1 MSIDFENMKPGT
13 LLLLD
18 HDPYSNPNR
27 VVAFEH
33 TCNSS
38 KLIDIR
44 TSTTCGSCLISSVV
58 CVVPPKPEIHGWEV
72 VEFREPEGTEEAF
85 QGMSGCLNCQ
95 GVMRMASRPF
105 DQTTI
110 GRRRWILKRKET
122 EQVENFKQKEKVVPE
137 KITINLLEKPMK
149 EQTSFKTKLKSLL
162 WWSVAPPALLAKQ
175 ALFKS
180 NWIGWTCLAAAVSWY
195 AWLASTG
202 QVEVPTLQ
210 SPLKW

>member
-1 MSIDFENMKPGT
+1 MSIDFENMEPGT

-38 KLIDIR
+38 KFIDIR

-58 CVVPPKPEIHGWEV
+58 CVVPPKPEIEGWEA
-72 VEFREPEGTEEAF
+72 VEFREPKGYEDVATVNG
-85 QGMSGCLNCQ
+85 SGV
-95 GVMRMASRPF
+95 VMLSPNPL
-105 DQTTI
+105 I
-110 GRRRWILKRKET
+110 VNNSSHGPRRWIMERKK
-122 EQVENFKQKEKVVPE
+122 EQVKPVWLPVVETNKP
-137 KITINLLEKPMK
+137 ILEKPVK
-149 EQTSFKTKLKSLL
+149 EQTSLKTKLKSLL
-162 WWSVAPPALLAKQ
+162 WWSVAPPAFLAKH

-180 NWIGWTCLAAAVSWY
+180 NWIGWTCVAAGVTWY